1 MKIAGEKTKRTEKRE
16 NPDSQKGKGARNCEE
31 LRVDRKITEA
41 AHMLDWKWAAELSKG
56 QQKQQERQ
64 KAEAEAVRKAKAK
77 AKAKRSSSGAR
88 KFKRNAKV
96 T

>member
-1 MKIAGEKTKRTEKRE
+1 MKIAGEKQSERK
-16 NPDSQKGKGARNCEE
+16 KGKIQAARGSRE

-41 AHMLDWKWAAELSKG
+41 AHILDWKWAAELSKG

-77 AKAKRSSSGAR
+77 AKRSSSGAR

>member
-16 NPDSQKGKGARNCEE
+16 NPDSQKGKRARNWM

-64 KAEAEAVRKAKAK
+64 KAEAKAVRKAKAK